1 MNQVLTQDEINS
13 LLRGLSEG
21 EVDAPANQAPV
32 DTKASNARR
41 FDLANQERIIRGRM
55 PTMELIHDRFARQF
69 RNAISKFLGRTCFA
83 NVGAIETVKFG
94 LFMKKLPLPS
104 SLHIFRMPPMS
115 GYALMVVSA
124 PLVFGIIDSL
134 FGGSGQ
140 GRVKIEGRE
149 YTPIEI
155 RLIGKVVLTALDV
168 LKDAWAPIHPV
179 EFVYVRSEFNP
190 LAIAIVPPTDVVII
204 VTIEIELEQD
214 SATLTLC
221 TPYSTIEP
229 LRSKLATGFQS
240 TRLEVDTGVAKRLE
254 TNVLRTTANVSVQL
268 AQGTIKAKDLIKLQ
282 KGDILSL
289 ESNPSDEARILV
301 EGSPKFYGYVGSFRG
316 NRAVRI
322 TRSIPHRDLINLR
335 NKEDRLLYGE

>member
-13 LLRGLSEG
+13 LLQGLSDG
-21 EVDAPANQAPV
+21 DVDDGDV
-32 DTKASNARR
+32 DLNDGQPDAQK

-69 RNAISKFLGRTCFA
+69 RNSLSQFLGRTCFA
-83 NVGAIETVKFG
+83 NVGGIEMIKFG

-115 GYALMVVSA
+115 GYALMVVSS
-124 PLVFGIIDSL
+124 PMVFGIVDSL

-149 YTPIEI
+149 YTPIEN
-155 RLIGKVVLTALDV
+155 RLIGKVVMMALEV
-168 LKDAWAPIHPV
+168 LRDAWAPIHPV
-179 EFVYVRSEFNP
+179 DFVYVRSEFNP

-204 VTIEIELEQD
+204 VTIEVELE
-214 SATLTLC
+214 SESTTLTLC

-240 TRLEVDTGVAKRLE
+240 TRLEEDSGLRKRMQV
-254 TNVLRTTANVSVQL
+254 NVERTMANMSVQL
-268 AQGTIKAKDLIKLQ
+268 AEGSIKAKQLVEMKT
-282 KGDILSL
+282 GDVITLST
-289 ESNPSDEARILV
+289 NPTDEAMVMV
-301 EGSPKFYGYVGSFRG
+301 EGEPKYYSYVGSYRG
-316 NRAVRI
+316 NRAARI
-322 TRSIPHRDLINLR
+322 TRPIPAQDLINYR
-335 NKEDRLLYGE
+335 NRQEVLKNGG

>member
-21 EVDAPANQAPV
+21 EVEQEDEGSGDDQP
-32 DTKASNARR
+32 NAKK

-69 RNAISKFLGRTCFA
+69 RTQLAKFLGRTCFA
-83 NVGAIETVKFG
+83 NVGGIEMIKFG

-104 SLHIFRMPPMS
+104 SLHIFRMPPLS
-115 GYALMVVSA
+115 GYALMVVSS
-124 PLVFGIIDSL
+124 PLVFGIVDSL

-149 YTPIEI
+149 YTPIEN
-155 RLIGKVVLTALDV
+155 RLIGKVVMMALEV

-179 EFVYVRSEFNP
+179 DFVYVRSEFNP

-204 VTIEIELEQD
+204 VTVEVELE
-214 SATLTLC
+214 SESTTLTLC

-229 LRSKLATGFQS
+229 LRGKLATGFQS
-240 TRLEVDTGVAKRLE
+240 TRLEEDVGLKKRME
-254 TNVLRTTANVSVQL
+254 SNVMRTPISMSAQL
-268 AQGTIKAKDLIKLQ
+268 AEGSIKAKDLLGLQ
-282 KGDILSL
+282 VGDIISL
-289 ESNPSDEARILV
+289 DTNPADEAMIMV
-301 EGSPKFYGYVGSFRG
+301 EGAAKFYGYVGSYRG

-322 TRSIPHRDLINLR
+322 TRSIPERDLINYHNRQEFLK
-335 NKEDRLLYGE
+335 NGG

>member
-1 MNQVLTQDEINS
+1 MNQVLTQEEINS

-21 EVDAPANQAPV
+21 DVEQDAAQA
-32 DTKASNARR
+32 TSNSNVKK

-69 RNAISKFLGRTCFA
+69 RTHLAKFLGRTCFA
-83 NVGAIETVKFG
+83 NVGGIEMVKFG

-104 SLHIFRMPPMS
+104 SLHIFRMPPLT

-124 PLVFGIIDSL
+124 PLVFGIIDGL

-149 YTPIEI
+149 YTPIES
-155 RLIGKVVLTALDV
+155 RLIGKVVMMALEV

-179 EFVYVRSEFNP
+179 DFVYVRSEFNP

-204 VTIEIELEQD
+204 VTIEVELEQE
-214 SATLTLC
+214 STTLTIC
-221 TPYSTIEP
+221 MPYSTLEP
-229 LRSKLATGFQS
+229 LRGKLATGFQS
-240 TRLEVDTGVAKRLE
+240 TRLEVDSGVIRRME
-254 TNVLRTTANVSVQL
+254 TNVKQTLTSMSVQL
-268 AQGTIKAKDLIKLQ
+268 ARGTIRTKDFLDLNV
-282 KGDILSL
+282 GDVVTLDT
-289 ESNPSDEARILV
+289 NPAEEAMVMV
-301 EGSPKFYGYVGSFRG
+301 EGAPKFYGYVGSYRG

-322 TRSIPHRDLINLR
+322 TRDIPKSDLINIK
-335 NKEDRLLYGE
+335 NKEDLLKNGG

>member
-1 MNQVLTQDEINS
+1 MNQVLTQEEINS

-21 EVDAPANQAPV
+21 EIEEDSVESVQAQNV
-32 DTKASNARR
+32 KK

-69 RNAISKFLGRTCFA
+69 RTHLAKFLGRTCFA
-83 NVGAIETVKFG
+83 NVGGIEMVKFG

-104 SLHIFRMPPMS
+104 SLHIIRMPPLT

-124 PLVFGIIDSL
+124 PLVFGVIDGL

-149 YTPIEI
+149 YTPIEN
-155 RLIGKVVLTALDV
+155 RLIGKVVMMALDV

-179 EFVYVRSEFNP
+179 DFVYVRSEFNP

-204 VTIEIELEQD
+204 VTIEVELEQE
-214 SATLTLC
+214 STTLTIC
-221 TPYSTIEP
+221 MPYSTLEP
-229 LRSKLATGFQS
+229 LRGKLATGFQS
-240 TRLEVDTGVAKRLE
+240 TRLEVDSGVMHRME
-254 TNVLRTTANVSVQL
+254 TNVKQSICTVGVQL
-268 AQGTIKAKDLIKLQ
+268 ARGTIKTKDFLALNA
-282 KGDILSL
+282 GDVITLDT
-289 ESNPSDEARILV
+289 NPNDEARVMV
-301 EGSPKFYGYVGSFRG
+301 EGAPKFYGYVGSYRG

-322 TRSIPHRDLINLR
+322 TRDIPKNDLINIR
-335 NKEDRLLYGE
+335 NREELIRNGG

>member
-21 EVDAPANQAPV
+21 DIENEGVEVRNDVQV
-32 DTKASNARR
+32 DVKK

-69 RNAISKFLGRTCFA
+69 RTTLAKFLGRTCFA
-83 NVGAIETVKFG
+83 NVGGIEMVKFG

-104 SLHIFRMPPMS
+104 SLHIFRMPPLS
-115 GYALMVVSA
+115 GYALMVVSS
-124 PLVFGIIDSL
+124 PLVFGIVDSL

-149 YTPIEI
+149 YTPIEN
-155 RLIGKVVLTALDV
+155 RLIGKVVMNALDV

-179 EFVYVRSEFNP
+179 DFVYVRSEFNP

-204 VTIEIELEQD
+204 VTIEVELE
-214 SATLTLC
+214 SESTTLTLC

-229 LRSKLATGFQS
+229 LRGKLATGFQS
-240 TRLEVDTGVAKRLE
+240 TRLEVDSGLIRRMEKNIKQTPAKF
-254 TNVLRTTANVSVQL
+254 SVEL
-268 AQGTIKAKDLIKLQ
+268 ARGTIKTKDFLKLE
-282 KGDILSL
+282 KGDVMTLDT
-289 ESNPSDEARILV
+289 NPSDEALVMV
-301 EGSPKFYGYVGSFRG
+301 EGMPKFYGYVGSYRG

-322 TRSIPHRDLINLR
+322 TRPIPEADLIAYR
-335 NKEDRLLYGE
+335 NKQELLQNGG